1 MPVIRDPKPGTPLDA
16 EGHALVKARRKR
28 DPRGDLAI
36 VDQCPYCG
44 KKHVHG
50 WQNLGHRVSHCVDV
64 RNPRTGE
71 IVIQFDHKG
80 YVLVE

>member
-1 MPVIRDPKPGTPLDA
+1 MQTVADPKPGTPLD
-16 EGHALVKARRKR
+16 ENGYALVKARRVK

-50 WQNLGHRVSHCVDV
+50 WANLGHCVSHCVDL
-64 RNPRTGE
+64 RNPFSGE
-71 IVIQFDHKG
+71 VMKRYVHKG
-80 YVLVE
+80 YILVK